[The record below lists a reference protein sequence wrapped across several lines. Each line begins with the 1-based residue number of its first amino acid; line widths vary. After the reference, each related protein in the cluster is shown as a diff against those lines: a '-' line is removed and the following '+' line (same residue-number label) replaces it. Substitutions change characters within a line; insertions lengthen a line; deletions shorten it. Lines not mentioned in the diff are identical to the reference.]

1 MRLATLR
8 MFTFSI
14 MLCAGLPASP
24 GEIRSQDWAWNA
36 VEQES
41 VYAATFNSAK
51 HMLAQFCYTE
61 SGNCVYAVA
70 FGISCEEDSEYP
82 ALVNT
87 DEGAQS
93 IKLVCG
99 GETDGQHLML
109 ITEFDVIDRM
119 IRKGARIGFVMPM
132 QGDEFKAV
140 RFSLRGATR
149 ALDSMRL
156 AAEKIRAMQEDRPR
170 VSPAVERL

>member
-1 MRLATLR
+1 MTYE
-8 MFTFSI
+8 T
-14 MLCAGLPASP
+14 G
-24 GEIRSQDWAWNA
+24 
-36 VEQES
+36 
-41 VYAATFNSAK
+41 
-51 HMLAQFCYTE
+51 MLAQFCYLE
-61 SGNCVYAVA
+61 SGNCIYAVA
-70 FGISCEEDSEYP
+70 FGISCKEDSEYP

-99 GETDGQHLML
+99 GEYDGENFMV
-109 ITEFDVIDRM
+109 ITEFDVIDSL
-119 IRKGARIGFVMPM
+119 IRKGSRIGFVMPM

-149 ALDSMRL
+149 ALDSMRTV
-156 AAEKIRAMQEDRPR
+156 AERLRAKQDDRPR